1 MLKTL
6 RLSAGVGLRE
16 LSRRI
21 DVSPTYLSLVENG
34 KQPPPNAARIAQIE
48 KALETP
54 RGCLDSLTCG
64 LGADMANYVEEMPE
78 AIDFLEVAR
87 RNTMAP
93 ADFMELTRF
102 LNVYGWEPMR
112 RMLDSARV
120 KERAR
125 GRGPSDRTVSGPC
138 VWGFLREELI
148 FDMFGVDGKE
158 EFLDKLLGLV
168 AERTCAFS
176 KEVALAELIKRERF
190 SSTGIGTGVAV
201 PHLYL
206 PEVDRMIVALARIPD
221 GLDFDSVDGL
231 PVRIAL
237 LLIGPRSDENMHLR
251 LLARIARLLSYKSFH
266 RRLLEADGAT
276 EIVSIFREA
285 ELGIP

>member
-34 KQPPPNAARIAQIE
+34 KQAPPNATRIAQIE
-48 KALETP
+48 QALEAP
-54 RGCLDSLTCG
+54 RGYLDSLTCG
-64 LGADMANYVEEMPE
+64 LCADMTRYVEEMPE
-78 AIDFLEVAR
+78 AIDFLKVAR

-102 LNVYGWEPMR
+102 LSAYGWESMKQL
-112 RMLDSARV
+112 LDSA
-120 KERAR
+120 KAKEGERAR
-125 GRGPSDRTVSGPC
+125 GPSDHTVSGPC
-138 VWGFLREELI
+138 VWGFLRKELI
-148 FDMFGVDGKE
+148 FDVYGVEGKE
-158 EFLDKLLGLV
+158 DFLDRLLGMV
-168 AERTCAFS
+168 AERTGSFS
-176 KEVALAELIKRERF
+176 KEEALAELIEHERF

-206 PEVDRMIVALARIPD
+206 PGIDRMIVALARIPD
-221 GLDFDSVDGL
+221 GLDFDSVDGI
-231 PVRIAL
+231 PVRIAFL
-237 LLIGPRSDENMHLR
+237 LLGPRSGENLHLR
-251 LLARIARLLSYKSFH
+251 LLARIAKLLSYKSFH
-266 RRLLEADGAT
+266 GRLLEADGAD